1 MPEYDRTQYILQVA
15 HQLGLSLPEE
25 EIARVTAM
33 FGVLEAAAGR
43 VRDASLHGE
52 TIAAAVFRPE
62 QGSKK

>member
-1 MPEYDRTQYILQVA
+1 MPEYDRTQYILQMA
-15 HQLGLSLPEE
+15 HELGLSVPEE
-25 EIARVTAM
+25 EIARVTAV

-43 VRDASLHGE
+43 VRDASLRGD